1 MPVYRVKCPRCLS
14 QKDIFRKLADYD
26 DLPNHCG
33 VKVGRVICAPAVHA
47 DITPYISPGTGK
59 EVASRTQQRE
69 DLLKSNAL
77 IAEPGIDR
85 DIARW
90 KQEKA
95 AKSFAPIEAAVDNTV
110 KQLVNSGQL
119 ES

>member
-1 MPVYRVKCPRCLS
+1 MS
-14 QKDIFRKLADYD
+14 DFN
-26 DLPNHCG
+26 DLPEHCG
-33 VKVGRVICAPAVHA
+33 VKTERVICAPAVHT
-47 DITPYISPGTGK
+47 DIAPYISPGTGK
-59 EVASRTQQRE
+59 EVSSRVQQRE
-69 DLLKSNAL
+69 DLLKSNAI

-90 KQEKA
+90 KVEKA
-95 AKSFAPIEAAVDNTV
+95 EKSFAPIEAAVDNTV